1 MVEYNDIIFEI
12 SRSGRI
18 GLSLPESDV
27 GKIDLQDKLPKHLI
41 RNIPAELPEVSELQL
56 VRHYTALSNK
66 NHGIDNGFYPL
77 GSCTMKYNPK
87 INEDVARFEGFSRIH
102 PYQPAETVQGALKL
116 LYELQEDLAEI
127 TGMDAVTLQPS
138 AGAQGE
144 WTGLMMVKKYL
155 EQKGETRTKVLVP
168 DTSHGTNPAS
178 ASVAGF
184 KTVTIPSNEH
194 GLVDLEELKK
204 HMDSDTAALMLT
216 NPNTL
221 GLFEKEIM
229 EISQVVHESGG
240 LLYYDGANA
249 NAILGKTTP
258 GKMGFDIVHLN
269 LHKTFTTPHG
279 GGGPGAG
286 PVGVKRKLIPYLPVP
301 HIKKDKD
308 HYVLDFN
315 QPLSIGRVKGYY
327 GNFGILVRAYT
338 YIRTM
343 GPEGLRQVSESAVL
357 HANYLR
363 KKLEPYFEAPY
374 SQICKHEFVLS
385 GSRQKKLG
393 VRTLDMAKRLL
404 DFGYHPPTIYFP
416 LNVEECLMIEPT
428 ETESKET
435 LDAFADV
442 MIQIAKEVEE
452 NPDIVLEAPHTTIIG
467 RLDEV
472 QAARQ
477 PILRYTKEEVAVREK
492 EVVLS

>member
-1 MVEYNDIIFEI
+1 MIEYNDIIFEI
-12 SRSGRI
+12 SRAGRI
-18 GLSLPESDV
+18 GSSLPESDV
-27 GKIDLQDKLPKHLI
+27 NKIDLKDKLPMHLI
-41 RNIPAELPEVSELQL
+41 RDIPAELPEVSELQL

-66 NHGIDNGFYPL
+66 NYGIDNGFYPL

-87 INEDVARFEGFSRIH
+87 INEDVARFDGFSRIH

-116 LYELQEDLAEI
+116 LYELQEDLAVI

-144 WTGLMMVKKYL
+144 WTGLMMVKNYH

-168 DTSHGTNPAS
+168 DTAHGTNPAS
-178 ASVAGF
+178 ASVAGY

-204 HMDSDTAALMLT
+204 HMDNDTAALMLT

-221 GLFEKEIM
+221 GLFEKEIV
-229 EISQVVHESGG
+229 EISKVVHESGG

-286 PVGVKRKLIPYLPVP
+286 PVGVKSKLIPYLPVP
-301 HIKKDKD
+301 HIEKDKD
-308 HYVLDFN
+308 HYVLNYN

-363 KKLEPYFEAPY
+363 KRLEPYFEAPY

-435 LDAFADV
+435 LDTFADT

-452 NPDIVLEAPHTTIIG
+452 NPGVVLEAPHTTIIG

-477 PILRYTKEEVAVREK
+477 PILRYTKEEEAVREN
-492 EVVLS
+492 EVVT

>member
-1 MVEYNDIIFEI
+1 MVEYNDLIFEI
-12 SRSGRI
+12 SRQGRV
-18 GLSLPESDV
+18 GSSLPECDV
-27 GKIDLQDKLPKHLI
+27 EKLDLQQKLPKHLI
-41 RNIPAELPEVSELQL
+41 RETPAELPEVSELQL

-87 INEDVARFEGFSRIH
+87 INEDVARLEGFSRIH
-102 PYQPAETVQGALKL
+102 PYQPTETVQGALEV
-116 LYELQEDLAEI
+116 LYQLQEELAVI

-144 WTGLMMVKKYL
+144 WTGLMMVKAYHK
-155 EQKGETRTKVLVP
+155 QKGEVRTKVLVP
-168 DTSHGTNPAS
+168 DSAHGTNPAS
-178 ASVAGF
+178 ASVAGYE
-184 KTVTIPSNEH
+184 TITIPSNEH

-204 HMDSDTAALMLT
+204 HLDDNTAALMLT

-221 GLFEKEIM
+221 GLFEKEIV
-229 EISQVVHESGG
+229 EIAHVVHEAGG

-258 GKMGFDIVHLN
+258 GTMGFDIVHLN

-286 PVGVKRKLIPYLPVP
+286 PVGVKEKLIPFLPVP
-301 HIKKDKD
+301 RVIKKEDQ
-308 HYVLDFN
+308 YTLDYN
-315 QPLSIGRVKGYY
+315 QPQSIGRVKGYY
-327 GNFGILVRAYT
+327 GNFGILLRAYT

-343 GPEGLRQVSESAVL
+343 GPEGLRQVSEGAVL

-435 LDAFADV
+435 MDAFADV

-452 NPDIVLEAPHTTIIG
+452 NPGIVLEAPHTTVIG

-477 PILRYTKEEVAVREK
+477 PILRYTKEASAVKEK
-492 EVVLS
+492 ETVNV

>member
-1 MVEYNDIIFEI
+1 MVEYNDLIFEI
-12 SRSGRI
+12 SRQGRV

-27 GKIDLQDKLPKHLI
+27 EKVDLEQKLPKHLI
-41 RNIPAELPEVSELQL
+41 RDIPAELPEVSELQL

-87 INEDVARFEGFSRIH
+87 INEDVARLEGFSRIH
-102 PYQPAETVQGALKL
+102 PYQPVETVQGALEVL
-116 LYELQEDLAEI
+116 FELQEELAVI
-127 TGMDAVTLQPS
+127 TGMDTVTLQPS

-144 WTGLMMVKKYL
+144 WTGLMMVKAYHK
-155 EQKGETRTKVLVP
+155 QKGEVRTKVLVP
-168 DTSHGTNPAS
+168 DSAHGTNPAS
-178 ASVAGF
+178 ASVAGYE
-184 KTVTIPSNEH
+184 TVTIPSNEH

-204 HMDSDTAALMLT
+204 HVDDNTAALMLT

-221 GLFEKEIM
+221 GLFEKEIV
-229 EISQVVHESGG
+229 EIAQVVHEAGG

-258 GKMGFDIVHLN
+258 GTMGFDIVHLN

-286 PVGVKRKLIPYLPVP
+286 PVGVKEKLIPFLPVP
-301 HIKKDKD
+301 RVVKENNQ
-308 HYVLDFN
+308 YALDYN

-327 GNFGILVRAYT
+327 GNFGILLRAFT

-343 GPEGLRQVSESAVL
+343 GPEGLREVSEGAVL

-363 KKLEPYFEAPY
+363 KKLEPYFDAPY
-374 SQICKHEFVLS
+374 TQICKHEFVLS

-435 LDAFADV
+435 IDAFADV

-452 NPDIVLEAPHTTIIG
+452 NPGIVLEAPHTTVIG

-477 PILRYTKEEVAVREK
+477 PILRYTKEASAVKEK
-492 EVVLS
+492 ETVKA

>member
-1 MVEYNDIIFEI
+1 MVEYNDLIFEI
-12 SRSGRI
+12 SRSGRV
-18 GLSLPESDV
+18 GFSLPESDV
-27 GKIDLQDKLPKHLI
+27 DHVDITSKLPKHLI
-41 RNIPAELPEVSELQL
+41 RDIPAELPEVSELQL

-87 INEDVARFEGFSRIH
+87 INEDVARLEGFSRIH
-102 PYQPAETVQGALKL
+102 PYQPVETVQGALEV
-116 LYELQEDLAEI
+116 LYELQEELAVI

-144 WTGLMMVKKYL
+144 WTGLMMVKAYHA
-155 EQKGETRTKVLVP
+155 QKGETRKQVLVP
-168 DTSHGTNPAS
+168 DSAHGTNPAS
-178 ASVAGF
+178 ATVAGF
-184 KTVTIPSNEH
+184 ETITIPSNEN
-194 GLVDLEELKK
+194 GLVNLEELKK
-204 HMDSDTAALMLT
+204 HVGPDTAALMLT

-221 GLFEKEIM
+221 GLFEKEIV
-229 EISQVVHESGG
+229 EIAQVVHEAGG

-258 GKMGFDIVHLN
+258 GQMGFDIVHLN

-286 PVGVKRKLIPYLPVP
+286 PVGVKEKLIPFLPVP
-301 HIKKDKD
+301 RVEKDGGN
-308 HYVLDFN
+308 YVLN
-315 QPLSIGRVKGYY
+315 SNHPLSIGRVKGYY
-327 GNFGILVRAYT
+327 GNFGILLRAYT

-363 KKLEPYFEAPY
+363 KRLEPYFEAPY
-374 SQICKHEFVLS
+374 SQVCKHEFVLS

-452 NPDIVLEAPHTTIIG
+452 NPGVVLDAPHSTVIG

-477 PILRYTKEEVAVREK
+477 PILRYEKAAAVEK
-492 EVVLS
+492 ETVKS